1 MISKHISLSEAI
13 ESPTALRLKIDNTPT
28 PLELKSMQLVA
39 EKCFEPLR
47 VWYNKPIKINSF
59 FRCEKLNT
67 AVGSKNSSY
76 HRLGMAI
83 DMTAGSKE
91 ENKKLFDWCKA
102 NLQFDQ
108 LIWEFGTNEN
118 PAWVHVSYKQAGN
131 RGEILTAY
139 KDESRRTRYRRW

>member
-1 MISKHISLSEAI
+1 MSKHISYEEAVV
-13 ESPTALRLKIDNTPT
+13 SPTALRLKINNTPT

-59 FRCEKLNT
+59 FRCKLLND
-67 AVGSKNSSY
+67 AVGSKDSSY

-91 ENKKLFDWCKA
+91 ENEKLFNWCRD
-102 NLQFDQ
+102 NLKFTE
-108 LIWEFGTNEN
+108 LINEYN
-118 PAWVHVSYKQAGN
+118 FTWVHIAYN
-131 RGEILTAY
+131 PLRLTNTL
-139 KDESRRTRYRRW
+139 KVIV

>member
-1 MISKHISLSEAI
+1 MIMSKHISYEEAVV
-13 ESPTALRLKIDNTPT
+13 SPTALRLKINNTPT

-59 FRCEKLNT
+59 FRCKLLND
-67 AVGSKNSSY
+67 AVGSKDSSY

-91 ENKKLFDWCKA
+91 ENEKLFNWCRD
-102 NLQFDQ
+102 NLKFTE
-108 LIWEFGTNEN
+108 LINEYN
-118 PAWVHVSYKQAGN
+118 FTWVHIAYN
-131 RGEILTAY
+131 PLRLTNTL
-139 KDESRRTRYRRW
+139 KVIV